1 MRSRRRAPFPLATR
15 TADSNNIKTKQR
27 KNTIIII
34 IIIIIVIIVII
45 ILIIVIIIIIIVIII
60 IIFML
65 LLLQLLMQIVRS
77 APPLHRHESK
87 MRQRFPVASLDGQ
100 LQGCRKAQTSEVS
113 TAISPRGYAQV
124 SAQEKT

>member
-1 MRSRRRAPFPLATR
+1 MC
-15 TADSNNIKTKQR
+15 
-27 KNTIIII
+27 NTIIIII

-45 ILIIVIIIIIIVIII
+45 ILIIVIIIIFIIII

-87 MRQRFPVASLDGQ
+87 MRQRSPVASLDGQ

-124 SAQEKT
+124 SAQEKI